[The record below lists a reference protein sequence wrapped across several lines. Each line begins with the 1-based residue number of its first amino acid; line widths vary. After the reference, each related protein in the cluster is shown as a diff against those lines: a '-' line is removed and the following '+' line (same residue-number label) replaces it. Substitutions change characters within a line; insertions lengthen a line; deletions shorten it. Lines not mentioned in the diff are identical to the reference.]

1 MKPLSGLR
9 ILVCGKGGSGKSS
22 IITLMANVLQEKDY
36 KILLLDGDASNPGG
50 LARLALGL
58 KNGPKPLIEFFG
70 GRQKVICPVDDP
82 APLTRNNDYWPIPEK
97 HIDLAE
103 IPPEFYVQ
111 RENIT
116 LLQVGKIQKAYEG
129 CDGPMS
135 KVTRDFIVDG
145 DYVTLIDV
153 EAGIEHFGR
162 GIEKNVDVVLIT
174 VDPNFES
181 FTIAERITKLCQ
193 VMGIDH
199 VWAIINKVYSPEVES
214 IMLKELNNREVK
226 AIGKASQYPEIL
238 KSGLEGTS
246 IGFCKAADEVK
257 QIICRLEN
265 AI

>member
-70 GRQKVICPVDDP
+70 GRERVECPVDDP
-82 APLTRNNDYWPIPEK
+82 SPLTRNNDYWPIPEK

-103 IPPEFYVQ
+103 IPPDFYVQ
-111 RENIT
+111 KENIT

-162 GIEKNVDVVLIT
+162 GIEQNVDVVLII

-181 FTIAERITKLCQ
+181 FTIAGRITKLCQ
-193 VMGIDH
+193 LMEIDH
-199 VWAIINKVYSPEVES
+199 VWAILNKVNSQKVES
-214 IMLKELNNREVK
+214 IMLTELNNREVK
-226 AIGKASQYPEIL
+226 AIGKASQYPKIL

-246 IGFCKAADEVK
+246 IGYCKATDEVK
-257 QIICRLEN
+257 QIVCRLEN
-265 AI
+265 AV